1 MLCKN
6 LHKNFAL
13 YSYKMDTPLQID
25 GTTLEGGGQLFRLAL
40 SLSALTSKPIR
51 VTDIRGKRG
60 GSSRTGKDGG
70 IKPAHHAGAAWL
82 ARATRAVTDGL
93 EVKSK
98 ELLFC
103 PTSQVEAQSADDDD
117 LNKDSEVWEDVFESG
132 KLVRRETKILMRTP
146 GSVFLVL
153 QAMLPYVLFYPT
165 VLQSEDPDPVPLR
178 LTIEGGT
185 NVWHSLSFEY
195 ADQILFPILQNK
207 LGLGP
212 FKLKLNRRGWS
223 TGSASV
229 GKIQLDVIP
238 HQSDRALPAFSLVER
253 GDIVK
258 FRVSILAPDNR
269 WRNELR
275 DSVVRKVLQRWPDVD
290 IEFPVD
296 DFSGHQKRIYLL
308 LIAESSNG
316 YLLGRDWLY
325 DEKINEAK
333 PGKTIERIVSKVI
346 QDMEAELEH
355 GGCIDEW
362 LQDQLVVFQALAD
375 GKSFIEGRD
384 PSLHT
389 QTARWLA
396 REMLDIEFD
405 EQGNCEGVAFA
416 ARPGSQDELLSKTNG
431 SLEQLEIRS
440 ATSSDPSQ

>member
-1 MLCKN
+1 
-6 LHKNFAL
+6 
-13 YSYKMDTPLQID
+13 MDTPLQID

-40 SLSALTSKPIR
+40 SLSALISKPIR
-51 VTDIRGKRG
+51 ITDIRGKRG

-82 ARATRAVTDGL
+82 ARATRAATNGL

-103 PTSQVEAQSADDDD
+103 PARQVEAQSADDE
-117 LNKDSEVWEDVFESG
+117 DSKKGSEIWEDVFESG
-132 KLVRRETKILMRTP
+132 KLVRRETKILMKTP
-146 GSVFLVL
+146 GSVFLIL
-153 QAMLPYVLFYPT
+153 QAILPYVLFYPT
-165 VLQSEDPDPVPLR
+165 APALSDPDPVPLR

-195 ADQILFPILQNK
+195 ADQILFPILQDK

-212 FKLKLNRRGWS
+212 FKLKLHRRGWS

-229 GKIQLDVIP
+229 GKIQLDVLP
-238 HQSDRALPAFSLVER
+238 HRSDRALPAFSLVDR

-275 DSVVRKVLQRWPDVD
+275 DSVVQKILQRWPDVD
-290 IEFPVD
+290 IDFPVD

-325 DEKINEAK
+325 DEKVNEAK
-333 PGKTIERIVSKVI
+333 LGKTVERIVSKVI
-346 QDMEAELEH
+346 QDMETELEH

-384 PSLHT
+384 ASLHT
-389 QTARWLA
+389 QTARWLVK
-396 REMLDIEFD
+396 EMLGIEFD
-405 EQGNCEGVAFA
+405 KQGNCEGVAFA
-416 ARPGSQDELLSKTNG
+416 ARPGSQDEILSKTNDA
-431 SLEQLEIRS
+431 LEHLVLRS
-440 ATSSDPSQ
+440 ATPADPS